1 MNQARKPVAVVVG
14 ATSKWQSD
22 GRTTR
27 LAHGRAIDDSDIP
40 VGMRWGV
47 GGAIAQKFAKEGFLV
62 VLTTRRAANASALEK
77 AIVEQG
83 GEPMIVEL
91 DLVSRESISRAFA
104 AIRQQAGDPDVLVYN
119 AGYLEGR
126 DLPPDKE
133 LLEHVPIEIFETA
146 QHIASRGPFLVAQ
159 EVLPGMRKRGAG
171 SFLIS
176 NNQFSL
182 RGRKRL
188 TGQSL
193 YYPRVMMRTLAQ
205 VLTEEYSEHG
215 VHVANVI
222 IDGLIDSPGT
232 RALPR
237 AQQHPEAVMNPMKIA
252 EAFYYLHTQ
261 DRSCWTHELQL
272 TPYSTKP
279 SVWRG
284 RQLEK
289 GVGSFLGIPIG
300 LALSTA
306 AGLRVFVPLLLTG
319 LAARLGYLSL
329 TPSMTWIGSDAA
341 LVAFATATVLEVGA
355 YYVPWLDNVLD
366 TVGTPAALTAGVIT
380 TAAGTPAPWP
390 PARCAPPA
398 VSP

>member
-1 MNQARKPVAVVVG
+1 MLTTLTNREPSTPISEECRMSSAPKQVAVVVG
-14 ATSKWQSD
+14 ATSKWQAD
-22 GRTTR
+22 GRNTR
-27 LAHGRAIDDSDIP
+27 LAHGRVLDDRDIP
-40 VGMRWGV
+40 VGIRWGV
-47 GGAIAQKFAKEGFLV
+47 GGAIAQKFAREGFFV
-62 VLTTRRAANASALEK
+62 VLTTRQAANASALEK

-83 GEPMIVEL
+83 GQSMIVEM
-91 DLVSRESISRAFA
+91 DLVSPESIARAFA
-104 AIRQQAGDPDVLVYN
+104 AIRTHAGDPDVLVYN

-133 LLEHVPIEIFETA
+133 LLEHVPLGIFETA

-159 EVLPGMRKRGAG
+159 EVLPAMRRRGAG

-215 VHVANVI
+215 VHVANVV

-237 AQQHPEAVMNPMKIA
+237 AQQHPDSVMNPVKIA

-272 TPYSTKP
+272 TPFATKP
-279 SVWRG
+279 S
-284 RQLEK
+284 
-289 GVGSFLGIPIG
+289 F
-300 LALSTA
+300 
-306 AGLRVFVPLLLTG
+306 
-319 LAARLGYLSL
+319 
-329 TPSMTWIGSDAA
+329 
-341 LVAFATATVLEVGA
+341 
-355 YYVPWLDNVLD
+355 
-366 TVGTPAALTAGVIT
+366 
-380 TAAGTPAPWP
+380 
-390 PARCAPPA
+390 
-398 VSP
+398 